1 MDWHGRRVD
10 AQRTGVK
17 DWQPRTAGA
26 RGAGVKGEE
35 VIRRSKSMKEF
46 RWLKDPVR

>member
-1 MDWHGRRVD
+1 MDWHPRRVD
-10 AQRTGVK
+10 AQRTGVE
-17 DWQPRTAGA
+17 DWLRLAGA
-26 RGAGVKGEE
+26 RGAGVEGEE